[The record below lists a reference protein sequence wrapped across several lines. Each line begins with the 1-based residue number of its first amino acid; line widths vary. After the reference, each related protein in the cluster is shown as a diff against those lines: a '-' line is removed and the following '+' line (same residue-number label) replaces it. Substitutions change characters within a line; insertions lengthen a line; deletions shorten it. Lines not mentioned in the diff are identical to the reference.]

1 MLRCAVLGVV
11 TAVLLTGPA
20 VPAAGDTSGGA
31 WSNGFGDLGVWGRQG
46 AEGRGGRGPSRTAE
60 QREAA
65 RQRYL
70 AHLAQLRLEHE
81 TRLRIFPECNPAVG
95 RVEEWCAWQ
104 PPEAGATTAPS
115 RQAVEAYVRTVTAS
129 MQLPEAYPQ
138 VGPDPTWNEWNMAVI
153 GIPLWLWV
161 EGPAQMS
168 ASRSEAGLAVSLD
181 ARHVSTTFTMGDGR
195 TVTCASTKPYVRD
208 AVKAGDPSPVCG
220 HTYQVAAKSPSPAG
234 ATTKTTGTYSVTATT
249 HWSVDWTAGGYSG
262 TLTTQMSGS
271 RDLPVGELQ
280 AVVIRS

>member
-1 MLRCAVLGVV
+1 MLTRTSAATLLLVV
-11 TAVLLTGPA
+11 GAFCLPA
-20 VPAAGDTSGGA
+20 QAETGGA
-31 WSNGFGDLGVWGRQG
+31 DVNEGFVTGKATSAKQ
-46 AEGRGGRGPSRTAE
+46 RGGGGGGGGQRLSAA

-70 AHLAQLRLEHE
+70 AHLARLRLEHE
-81 TRLRIFPECNPAVG
+81 TRLRIFPECNPSVG
-95 RVEEWCAWQ
+95 PVESWCAWQ
-104 PPEAGATTAPS
+104 PPEAGGSSATP

-129 MQLPEAYPQ
+129 MQLPDAYPQ
-138 VGPDPTWNEWNMAVI
+138 IGPDPTWNEWNMAVV

-161 EGPAQMS
+161 EGPAQMT

-195 TVTCASTKPYVRD
+195 TVTCASTKPYVRN
-208 AVKAGDPSPVCG
+208 AVKPGEPSPVCG
-220 HTYQVAAKSPSPAG
+220 HTYQVAAKSPSPTSVTNKA
-234 ATTKTTGTYSVTATT
+234 TGTYTVTATT

>member
-1 MLRCAVLGVV
+1 MLRVRLAGALAMGVLMCVCA
-11 TAVLLTGPA
+11 PA
-20 VPAAGDTSGGA
+20 VS
-31 WSNGFGDLGVWGRQG
+31 
-46 AEGRGGRGPSRTAE
+46 AEGGTSNEGGGRFTVSATQEGKGGGGGQTRTAAE
-60 QREAA
+60 REAA

-81 TRLRIFPECNPAVG
+81 TRLRIFPECNPSVG
-95 RVEEWCAWQ
+95 PVESWCAWQ
-104 PPEAGATTAPS
+104 PPEAGGSSAPP

-129 MQLPEAYPQ
+129 MQLPDAYPQ
-138 VGPDPTWNEWNMAVI
+138 IGPDPTWNEWNMAVV

-161 EGPAQMS
+161 EGPAQMT

-195 TVTCASTKPYVRD
+195 TVTCASTKPYVRN
-208 AVKAGDPSPVCG
+208 AVKPGEPSPVCG
-220 HTYQVAAKSPSPAG
+220 YTYQVAAKSPSPTSVTNKA
-234 ATTKTTGTYSVTATT
+234 TGTYTVTATT